1 MRSTRLRNSWTG
13 LDSLFSFFLHFVILS
28 RNYLGRN
35 HTHQA
40 TEYFT
45 TRTWTGPVFP
55 FYHISFFFP
64 TKRLGLNHSQANPT
78 THFPTLP
85 ATTTGPGT
93 SISFFPPP
101 ISLPCPF
108 SFLSFPSVK
117 YPTISFPLPFP
128 SLDLFSRQL
137 DVRVHKGL
145 EPKNGRPQHT
155 SPTFSYL
162 VQNLRHIIASSK
174 NTRMSSRI

>member
-117 YPTISFPLPFP
+117 YPTISFPFPFP